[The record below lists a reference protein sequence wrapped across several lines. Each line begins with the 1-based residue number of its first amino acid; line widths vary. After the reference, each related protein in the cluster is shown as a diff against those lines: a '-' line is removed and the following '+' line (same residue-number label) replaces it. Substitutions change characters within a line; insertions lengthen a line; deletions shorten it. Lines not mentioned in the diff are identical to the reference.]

1 MWKMDTMN
9 KHIQEEINPAQQQS
23 LLKLAEVSILLDSYD
38 DIFSDFDPSEYSERT
53 LSDDFILQA
62 KNFSRSK
69 SGNKMSLR
77 LLLPANK
84 RKEQEE
90 KVIVNRLH
98 FYFKSAHQ
106 TMKAEVKRANTRGL
120 ILTLIGIIIMI
131 AASYISFMKSEKYH
145 IHFLLVLFEPAGWF
159 LLWTGLDHL
168 VNSPKET
175 KKDLDFYLRMTKS
188 EIKFFTY

>member
-1 MWKMDTMN
+1 
-9 KHIQEEINPAQQQS
+9 
-23 LLKLAEVSILLDSYD
+23 
-38 DIFSDFDPSEYSERT
+38 
-53 LSDDFILQA
+53 
-62 KNFSRSK
+62 
-69 SGNKMSLR
+69 MSLR

-106 TMKAEVKRANTRGL
+106 TLKDEVKRANTRGL
-120 ILTLIGIIIMI
+120 ILTLIGIVMMI
-131 AASYISFMKSEKYH
+131 AASYISFMKPEKYH

-168 VNSPKET
+168 VNSPNET

-188 EIKFFTY
+188 ER

>member
-1 MWKMDTMN
+1 MD
-9 KHIQEEINPAQQQS
+9 KHKEEINPVPQKS

-53 LSDDFILQA
+53 LSDDFIIQA
-62 KNFSRSK
+62 KKISRSK
-69 SGNKMSLR
+69 TGNKMSLR

-106 TMKAEVKRANTRGL
+106 TLKAEVKRANTRGL
-120 ILTLIGIIIMI
+120 ILTLIGIVMMI
-131 AASYISFMKSEKYH
+131 AASYISFMKPEKYH
-145 IHFLLVLFEPAGWF
+145 IHFLLVLFEPAVWF

-168 VNSPKET
+168 VNSPNET